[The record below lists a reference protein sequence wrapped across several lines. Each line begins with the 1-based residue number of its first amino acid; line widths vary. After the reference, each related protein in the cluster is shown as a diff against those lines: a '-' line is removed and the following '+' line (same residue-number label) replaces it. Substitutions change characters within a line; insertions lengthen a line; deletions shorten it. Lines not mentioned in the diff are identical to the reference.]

1 MYRKQKNLKAK
12 PNSLRRLS
20 EIGFCRV
27 KTVASQTSA
36 RPRCSFVFQTT
47 FFLKNMMAGFQ
58 TSFLLCFFCFFLCCC
73 EFIIWKQQLSIK
85 TGLNGIQL
93 DPHHRRCVRMEGT
106 GLYKKHQLCFAL
118 LRHPLPKKKLIKK
131 TKTEN
136 FAFFCLQCSFPL
148 FDVKVQINTE

>member
-1 MYRKQKNLKAK
+1 MFVCFSNNFFSQKYDG
-12 PNSLRRLS
+12 
-20 EIGFCRV
+20 GFPD
-27 KTVASQTSA
+27 KLFAL
-36 RPRCSFVFQTT
+36 F
-47 FFLKNMMAGFQ
+47 
-58 TSFLLCFFCFFLCCC
+58 FFCFFLCCC